1 MTAPGARIPVAVLGA
16 TGSVGQRFVA
26 LLADHPWFEIAA
38 LTASARSA
46 GKPYGEVV
54 SWVLPT
60 PPPAAA
66 AGMVVQPTEPAPITS
81 CPMVFSA
88 LDAEVAGPAEL
99 AFAAAGS
106 MVVSN
111 ARSHRMDP
119 DVPLVVPEI
128 NGDHLSLIAAA
139 RRDAGAGAIVT
150 NPNCSTI
157 GLVLAL
163 KPLVD
168 AFGVEKLHV
177 VTMQA
182 VSGAGLS
189 GLSSLRILD
198 NLIPHIAGEEE
209 KIEAETRKI
218 LGSVVDGRITE
229 HGVVVS
235 AQCNRVPVTDGH
247 VLCVSVALERRASI
261 ADVRAALESFS
272 GEPQELQ
279 LPSAPGRPIVYL
291 DDPDAPQPRL
301 HREIEGGMAAVV
313 GRLRSCPLLD
323 FKFVVLSHNTLRGA
337 ARGALLVGEQ
347 IVARGLL
354 TGFDAVTPPATES
367 RRSLPPRRRLTRS
380 NPSE

>member
-1 MTAPGARIPVAVLGA
+1 MTGPGTRMPVAVLGA

-38 LTASARSA
+38 LTASDRSA
-46 GKPYGEVV
+46 GRPYGEVV
-54 SWVLPT
+54 PWVQSTPLP
-60 PPPAAA
+60 AVA
-66 AGMVVQPTEPAPITS
+66 AGLVVQPTKPAAATS
-81 CPMVFSA
+81 CPMGFSA
-88 LDAEVAGPAEL
+88 LDAKVAGPAEQ
-99 AFAAAGS
+99 AFATAGC
-106 MVVSN
+106 MVISN

-139 RRDAGAGAIVT
+139 RREHAGAIVT
-150 NPNCSTI
+150 NPNSSTI

-163 KPLVD
+163 KPLAD

-218 LGSVVDGRITE
+218 LGSVVDGRIAE
-229 HGVVVS
+229 HGVAIS

-247 VLCVSVALERRASI
+247 VLCVSVALERRASV
-261 ADVRAALESFS
+261 ADVRATLESFS
-272 GEPQELQ
+272 GEPQQLQ

-323 FKFVVLSHNTLRGA
+323 FKFVVLSPER
-337 ARGALLVGEQ
+337 
-347 IVARGLL
+347 
-354 TGFDAVTPPATES
+354 
-367 RRSLPPRRRLTRS
+367 RRSSPSLRCLTRS
-380 NPSE
+380 DPSHSNCKSFVVGDVLARRFAVE